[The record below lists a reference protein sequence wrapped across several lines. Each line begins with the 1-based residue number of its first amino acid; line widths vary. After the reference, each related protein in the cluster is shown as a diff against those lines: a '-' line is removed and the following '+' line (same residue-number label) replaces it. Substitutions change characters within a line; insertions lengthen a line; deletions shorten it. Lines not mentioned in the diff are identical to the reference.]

1 MALESE
7 LSRLPTCPSAV
18 LTVSSRFPREAAILP
33 AAAMESEY
41 LFEKLAKSAEEVLE
55 ASGNWQAASLQL
67 RTAFSLC
74 PTCE

>member
-1 MALESE
+1 MDSGH
-7 LSRLPTCPSAV
+7 
-18 LTVSSRFPREAAILP
+18 
-33 AAAMESEY
+33 
-41 LFEKLAKSAEEVLE
+41 LFEKLAKSAEEVLA